1 MRQHTRVLATAI
13 SLVAVVALLAVAIT
27 ARGVPPTAHATP
39 ANPPDEAA
47 ITYYFEVL
55 NAGMLSGDFSA
66 LAEVYAPDAVLT
78 QSNPKGVTVVAHGLT
93 EITAWY
99 QGFQAKFPGIQ
110 FTQESMRSLAPH
122 VVLSYERAGGP
133 TWVAP
138 GRCMHVFAL
147 KGGKIV
153 STDWATF
160 YGGQPA

>member
-1 MRQHTRVLATAI
+1 MQP
-13 SLVAVVALLAVAIT
+13 LVNAA
-27 ARGVPPTAHATP
+27 P
-39 ANPPDEAA
+39 ANPPDEGVV
-47 ITYYFEVL
+47 TYYFQVL
-55 NAGMLSGDFSA
+55 NAGMISGDFSE
-66 LAEVYAPDAVLT
+66 LSEVYAPDAVLT
-78 QSNPKGVTVVAHGLT
+78 QSNPKGVTVVAHGIT

-110 FTQESMRSLAPH
+110 FTSDSMRSLAPH

-133 TWVAP
+133 TWIAP

-153 STDWATF
+153 STDWATY